1 VNTGLVFVNQR
12 KNWRGAQSFCRQRH
26 IDLVSVRNQN
36 ESQQIQKFISD
47 SQRFTEEIWIGLFR
61 DSWQWS
67 DQSNYSFTYWYTG
80 EPNNDGGN
88 ENCTVIRP
96 NAQSRWY
103 DISCN
108 RQFPFVCHEGEQIL
122 THTHTHTHTLHPSP
136 PDILKFPLHV

>member
-96 NAQSRWY
+96 NAQGQWH

-122 THTHTHTHTLHPSP
+122 THTHTHTP
-136 PDILKFPLHV
+136 PITSRYLKVHATCLT